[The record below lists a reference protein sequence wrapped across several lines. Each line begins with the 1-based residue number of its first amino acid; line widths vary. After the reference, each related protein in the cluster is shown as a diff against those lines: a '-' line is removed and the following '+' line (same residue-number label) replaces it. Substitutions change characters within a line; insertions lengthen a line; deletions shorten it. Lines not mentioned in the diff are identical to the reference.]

1 MHQHR
6 SLETTRGDYLSTRR
20 LSNRIIS
27 VAPFLIRARKEQTL
41 SSSSQSESS
50 FGPKSAFFV
59 VETEKWQMEFLSTVN
74 VLYIASNF
82 TNSHKSFLPDL
93 DVLWPI
99 EAATLLLSV
108 IHHSFPLS
116 LLDKH
121 EDSEWALLLRSGLV
135 VELLRFSGCL
145 SLRER
150 LRQQN
155 WELNRPVRH
164 VFSSHENVVSFL
176 LFRLGSVPIS

>member
-1 MHQHR
+1 M
-6 SLETTRGDYLSTRR
+6 TDGVW
-20 LSNRIIS
+20 I
-27 VAPFLIRARKEQTL
+27 
-41 SSSSQSESS
+41 
-50 FGPKSAFFV
+50 
-59 VETEKWQMEFLSTVN
+59 FLSTVN
-74 VLYIASNF
+74 VLFIASNF

-99 EAATLLLSV
+99 EAATLLPSV

-121 EDSEWALLLRSGLV
+121 EDSERALLLRSGLV

-150 LRQQN
+150 LRRQN
-155 WELNRPVRH
+155 WTGPSGMCFLHMKTSCRSYCSVLVRCPSVNNSSDRTWLSSWWKGRVGLFPCCRDVWLEERLRPVKGFQR
-164 VFSSHENVVSFL
+164 
-176 LFRLGSVPIS
+176 

>member
-1 MHQHR
+1 
-6 SLETTRGDYLSTRR
+6 
-20 LSNRIIS
+20 
-27 VAPFLIRARKEQTL
+27 
-41 SSSSQSESS
+41 
-50 FGPKSAFFV
+50 
-59 VETEKWQMEFLSTVN
+59 MEFLSTVN

-108 IHHSFPLS
+108 FPLS

-121 EDSEWALLLRSGLV
+121 EDSERALLLRSGLV
-135 VELLRFSGCL
+135 VELWRFSGCL

-150 LRQQN
+150 LRRQN
-155 WELNRPVRH
+155 
-164 VFSSHENVVSFL
+164 
-176 LFRLGSVPIS
+176 